1 MSLSTA
7 FKRKKSGR
15 TDEVLGG
22 GAVAGQAER
31 ERHASGEGPALVDP
45 RLKLKP
51 KEALQI
57 LIQMRAMLDAGVPML
72 AAIRTLIEHAATPIS
87 ERVLQKIS
95 STVESGHDLS
105 YAIDCLPNC
114 YEKFVVHLVS
124 AGEQSGALEDALQ
137 RAIDLMDS
145 SIKLNGKIKAA
156 LAYPGFLMFMTVT
169 MTVGILMFLVP
180 KFESLL
186 MKRPDQLPWTTKL
199 VLGAS
204 NVLRDSP
211 AVVGVFALAVV
222 VGLIVVVKSKKA
234 RSVMFE
240 GVSHLPVVGDLI
252 FKAYLSRSVGTLA
265 MTLESGVP
273 ILTGL
278 EHARQVGELPRL
290 QECWDDAAIVV
301 REGQPMFTALE
312 KQDLPPALIQMIV
325 AGESS
330 GSLDTSLRR
339 AAEFL
344 DRETQAALETFT
356 GLLGPACVVFAGGV
370 VGFIVISLMTPI
382 LTMAKYVG

>member
-1 MSLSTA
+1 MSLSAT
-7 FKRKKSGR
+7 FKKKKKKSSHDG
-15 TDEVLGG
+15 LGG
-22 GAVAGQAER
+22 GVIAGSAER
-31 ERHASGEGPALVDP
+31 EREVHADGPALADP

-57 LIQMRAMLDAGVPML
+57 LIQMRAMLDAGVPLL
-72 AAIRTLIEHAATPIS
+72 AAIHTLIEHAATPTS
-87 ERVLQKIS
+87 ERVLAKIS
-95 STVESGHDLS
+95 SIVESGHDLS
-105 YAIDCLPNC
+105 YAIDCLPGC
-114 YEKFVVHLVS
+114 YEKYVVHLVS

-137 RAIDLMDS
+137 RSIDLMDN
-145 SIKLNGKIKAA
+145 SIKLNGKIKGA
-156 LAYPGFLMFMTVT
+156 LAYPGFLLFMTTV

-199 VLGAS
+199 VMGAS
-204 NVLRDSP
+204 NTLRASPEIVL
-211 AVVGVFALAVV
+211 AFAAVLVVGMVL
-222 VGLIVVVKSKKA
+222 VVKSKKA
-234 RSVMFE
+234 RSAMFE

-290 QECWDDAAIVV
+290 QEVWDDTAIVV

-344 DRETQAALETFT
+344 DRETQAALEAFT

-382 LTMAKYVG
+382 LTMAKFVG

>member
-1 MSLSTA
+1 MSLATA
-7 FKRKKSGR
+7 FKKKKSPK
-15 TDEVLGG
+15 DEGLGG
-22 GAVAGQAER
+22 GAVAGDAER
-31 ERHASGEGPALVDP
+31 ERHGSGEGPALADT

-72 AAIRTLIEHAATPIS
+72 SAIRTLIQHASTPMS
-87 ERVLQKIS
+87 EKVLQKIS
-95 STVESGHDLS
+95 SIVESGHDLS
-105 YAIDCLPNC
+105 YSIDCLPGC
-114 YEKFVVHLVS
+114 YEKYVVHLVS
-124 AGEQSGALEDALQ
+124 AGEQSGALEDAMQ
-137 RAIDLMDS
+137 RAIDLMDN
-145 SIKLNGKIKAA
+145 SIKLSGKIKGA
-156 LAYPGFLMFMTVT
+156 LAYPGFLMFMTVS
-169 MTVGILMFLVP
+169 MTIGILMFLVP

-199 VLGAS
+199 VLSAS
-204 NVLRDSP
+204 QTLRSAP
-211 AVVGVFALAVV
+211 GVVGAFAL
-222 VGLIVVVKSKKA
+222 LIVVGAILVVKSDKA

-290 QECWDDAAIVV
+290 KECWEETSIVV
-301 REGQPMFTALE
+301 REGQPMFTALQ

-330 GSLDTSLRR
+330 GSLDISLRR

-344 DRETQAALETFT
+344 DRETQAALDTFT
-356 GLLGPACVVFAGGV
+356 ALLGPACVVFAGGV

>member
-1 MSLSTA
+1 MSLATVFKKHTA
-7 FKRKKSGR
+7 KN
-15 TDEVLGG
+15 EEALGG
-22 GAVAGQAER
+22 GAVAGEAER
-31 ERHASGEGPALVDP
+31 NRVDKAAGPALVDI

-51 KEALQI
+51 KESLQI
-57 LIQMRAMLDAGVPML
+57 LIQLRAMLDAGVPLL
-72 AAIRTLIEHAATPIS
+72 AAIRTLIEHAATPVS
-87 ERVLQKIS
+87 ERVLAKIS
-95 STVESGHDLS
+95 SIIESGHDLS
-105 YAIDCLPNC
+105 YAIDCLPGC

-137 RAIDLMDS
+137 RAIDLMDN
-145 SIKLNGKIKAA
+145 SIKLNGKIKGA

-169 MTVGILMFLVP
+169 MTIGILMFLVP

-186 MKRPDQLPWTTKL
+186 MKKPDQLPWTTKL
-199 VLGAS
+199 VLAAS
-204 NVLRDSP
+204 QTLREAP
-211 AVVGVFALAVV
+211 GVVGAFAVLVV
-222 VGLIVVVKSKKA
+222 VALILAVKSKKA

-290 QECWDDAAIVV
+290 QECWEETAIVV

-330 GSLDTSLRR
+330 GSLDVSLRR